1 MCFQVA
7 YRVSKMDADSN
18 QRLEYLYKEY
28 VRLSDKAE
36 DLIKGTY
43 DDFKSLGVVG
53 AFIIIWKPVSEVIL
67 PTSPKL
73 SSSLFLFLGFLSL
86 LTILGLIALLNLV
99 RQSYSWYF
107 VHNLQAYELEIRK
120 ELGEV
125 EDSQIFNFN
134 IGKEE
139 TRFITASYRLSFRT
153 FVMSFAAVITLL
165 PFIILCYSNIFYALL
180 YLSIS
185 LLGFTLYLQ
194 IFRRMIKQFSN
205 NKLL

>member
-1 MCFQVA
+1 
-7 YRVSKMDADSN
+7 MDAEPN
-18 QRLEYLYKEY
+18 QRLEYIYKEY

-36 DLIKGTY
+36 DFIKSTS
-43 DDFKSLGVVG
+43 DDFKLLGVVG
-53 AFIIIWKPVSEVIL
+53 AVIIIWKPVSEVIL

-73 SSSLFLFLGFLSL
+73 GSSLFLFLGFLSL
-86 LTILGLIALLNLV
+86 LTILGLVALSNLIK
-99 RQSYSWYF
+99 QSYSWYF
-107 VHNLQAYELEIRK
+107 VHNLQAYEVEIRK

-125 EDSQIFNFN
+125 EESQIFHFN

-139 TRFITASYRLSFRT
+139 AKFVIASYRLSYRT
-153 FVMSFAAVITLL
+153 FVMAFATVITFL
-165 PFIILCYSNIFYALL
+165 PFIILCYSNLFYALL

-194 IFRRMIKQFSN
+194 IFRRMIKQYSN